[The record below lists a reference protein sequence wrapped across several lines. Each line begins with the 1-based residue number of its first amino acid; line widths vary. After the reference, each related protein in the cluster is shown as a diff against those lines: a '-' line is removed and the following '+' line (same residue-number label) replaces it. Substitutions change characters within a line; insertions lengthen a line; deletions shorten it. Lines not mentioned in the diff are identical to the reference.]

1 MDTFIIKGPAYTAG
15 KVQQAAVRI
24 ERGTIVAVS
33 TSDDVGKDARVIT
46 LGPRQMLLPAA
57 IDTLAAMRDWAEA
70 PRDTV
75 EAVTKG
81 ALAGGITVVCDQP
94 NTVPRIN
101 TPELIRQ
108 RAQFVAERSYTDFGI
123 SAHPPVEPHR
133 IEEYRDAGAFSVSLF
148 MWDLRPW
155 NFPRDT
161 DDSAASFRRYAQL
174 GLKGLVFPEELALR
188 ETPLEEQGETYALE
202 ALLRRL
208 DPEWEVRVF
217 ATLPDSVERMLAAR
231 TRLPRLLVQV
241 ATHALFMSREEG
253 FRRIG
258 IAASHS
264 PPLRPA
270 AEVEKLRRYAEERR
284 VDIVTSHHSPHR
296 MPDKYSTEAIPG
308 EFTPKRGY
316 SAIDFAYPLCLTK
329 LGIEH
334 ACRMFCENPARHLGL
349 QKGLIAPGYEA
360 DLAVVEQSTDVAENN
375 IHQSGAI
382 TPGVWRVDPATF
394 QSLGKVTPFTG
405 ERLKYRVL
413 KTFVR
418 GAEAYDADTAT
429 FRRVA
434 VRRIP

>member
-1 MDTFIIKGPAYTAG
+1 
-15 KVQQAAVRI
+15 
-24 ERGTIVAVS
+24 
-33 TSDDVGKDARVIT
+33 
-46 LGPRQMLLPAA
+46 
-57 IDTLAAMRDWAEA
+57 
-70 PRDTV
+70 
-75 EAVTKG
+75 
-81 ALAGGITVVCDQP
+81 
-94 NTVPRIN
+94 
-101 TPELIRQ
+101 
-108 RAQFVAERSYTDFGI
+108 
-123 SAHPPVEPHR
+123 
-133 IEEYRDAGAFSVSLF
+133 
-148 MWDLRPW
+148 
-155 NFPRDT
+155 
-161 DDSAASFRRYAQL
+161 
-174 GLKGLVFPEELALR
+174 
-188 ETPLEEQGETYALE
+188 
-202 ALLRRL
+202 
-208 DPEWEVRVF
+208 
-217 ATLPDSVERMLAAR
+217 
-231 TRLPRLLVQV
+231 
-241 ATHALFMSREEG
+241 
-253 FRRIG
+253 
-258 IAASHS
+258 
-264 PPLRPA
+264 
-270 AEVEKLRRYAEERR
+270 
-284 VDIVTSHHSPHR
+284 